1 MAYLQII
8 LILQLP
14 TSQFWLLKK
23 STLPAVIS
31 LIYFTNRFIP
41 TWNHGG
47 CNTPKHNWYSLCTL
61 DLWKKH
67 YQSYVLLS
75 VKSLLCPSF
84 IQDSAYFLFLVK
96 EEKCSRVELY
106 SSKTLNNA
114 LNSVQ
119 KQTELVLYESERK
132 NLSLSLRHVVLL
144 YHSTIY

>member
-1 MAYLQII
+1 MNCLVSKAY
-8 LILQLP
+8 
-14 TSQFWLLKK
+14 
-23 STLPAVIS
+23 
-31 LIYFTNRFIP
+31 
-41 TWNHGG
+41 
-47 CNTPKHNWYSLCTL
+47 
-61 DLWKKH
+61 
-67 YQSYVLLS
+67 YVQVLS
-75 VKSLLCPSF
+75 KIQPPSAF
-84 IQDSAYFLFLVK
+84 FCLVK